1 LRTSVAQREQVLRG
15 WRWRNWDF
23 HSSAELAGLET
34 EWEMPVVIR
43 SVEFNPPIR
52 EDWLRIVTKSES
64 TAEFPHS
71 APGRHNTGHSF
82 LSNENVV
89 FSRMALSGFGQR
101 KECFRL
107 AIKEFIKHH
116 YRHFNAASL
125 IDAAEG
131 YVKLIDGGGKMFL
144 TMGGA
149 MSTAEL
155 GLSLAEMIRQG
166 KVHAITCT
174 GANLEEDVFNLVAH
188 DFYERVPNYRDLT
201 PADEVALLDRHMN
214 RVTDT
219 CIPEM
224 EAMRRI
230 EKVVLKEWMRAD
242 QAGESFF
249 PHQFMYKILL
259 SGDLKDSYQIDPKNS
274 WLLAA
279 AERNLPMFVPGWE
292 DSTLGNMYA
301 GHCISGD
308 VKRVH
313 TVRTGIEYMMELAEW
328 YTATTAEVPLGFFQ
342 IAGGIAGDF
351 PICVVPMLHQD
362 LQRDHVPLWAYFCQI
377 SDSTTS
383 YGSYSGAVPNE
394 KITWGK
400 LGADTPKYII
410 ESDATIVAPLV
421 FAYVLG
427 W

>member
-1 LRTSVAQREQVLRG
+1 
-15 WRWRNWDF
+15 
-23 HSSAELAGLET
+23 
-34 EWEMPVVIR
+34 M
-43 SVEFNPPIR
+43 
-52 EDWLRIVTKSES
+52 
-64 TAEFPHS
+64 
-71 APGRHNTGHSF
+71 
-82 LSNENVV
+82 
-89 FSRMALSGFGQR
+89 
-101 KECFRL
+101 

-125 IDAAEG
+125 VDAAEG
-131 YVKLIDGGGKMFL
+131 YIKLVDAGGKMFL

-201 PADEVALLDRHMN
+201 PEDEVKLLSRHMN

-242 QAGESFF
+242 QADEAYF

-259 SGDLKDSYQIDPKNS
+259 SGVLKDSYQIDPKNS

-279 AERNLPMFVPGWE
+279 AEKNLPMFVPGWE

-308 VKRVH
+308 VKKVH

-328 YTATTAEVPLGFFQ
+328 YTKTTAETPLGFFQ

-362 LQRDHVPLWAYFCQI
+362 LQREDVPLWAYFCQI

-410 ESDATIVAPLV
+410 ESDATIVAPLI